1 MFNSDDLHFFNAVA
15 ASASLAAA
23 ARILEVSPPAVT
35 QRLRALEA
43 RLGVQLINRNG
54 RHLTLTNEGELLA
67 EEGLKIADAMTELA
81 DALTERRGE
90 VAGHLRIIAP
100 LGFGRRY
107 VSPIVAD
114 FQARNP
120 RLQIDLILTDRLGR
134 TPASAWDIAVHVG
147 SLDDATPSL
156 SVRPLAPNER
166 FLCASPGYLARREM
180 PTAPGDLRQQSCIAL
195 RENDEDVT
203 LWRFHSRLTGAEE
216 KVRVEPCLAS
226 NDGEVVR
233 SWALAGLGLIVR
245 SEWDVADDLRSGRL
259 VRVLADYDLPAAPIV
274 ALVGTRR
281 AARAAR
287 TRRFLDELMSS
298 FKQPAWRSPSPRSR
312 GGRAAKIKTA

>member
-1 MFNSDDLHFFNAVA
+1 MFNSDDLRFFNAVA
-15 ASASLAAA
+15 ASSSLAAA

-35 QRLRALEA
+35 QRLRTLEA
-43 RLGVQLINRNG
+43 RLGVQLLNRNG

-67 EEGLKIADAMTELA
+67 EEGLKIVDSMTELS
-81 DALTERRGE
+81 DALAERRGE

-100 LGFGRRY
+100 LGFGRRH
-107 VSPIVAD
+107 VAPIVAD

-166 FLCASPGYLARREM
+166 LLCASPGYLARREM
-180 PTAPGDLRQQSCIAL
+180 PKAPGDLRQQSCIAL

-203 LWRFHSRLTGAEE
+203 LWRFRSRLTGTEE

-233 SWALAGLGLIVR
+233 TWALAGLGFIVR
-245 SEWDVADDLRSGRL
+245 SEWDVADDLQSGRL

-287 TRRFLDELMSS
+287 TRRFLDELIAS
-298 FKQPAWRSPSPRSR
+298 FQQPAWRSPSPRPRS
-312 GGRAAKIKTA
+312 GRSAKRKTT